1 VPCRSALLTLAIATA
16 LAGCRPAGPARYQ
29 IAGTVTYDGKP
40 VPSGVIR
47 FEADATRGPGGAV
60 GYAAIKDGRYTT
72 ATQGAKGAIQGPLVV
87 FMTGGPAPDADV
99 EFPAMWF
106 TDYTKTLVLEP
117 KGGTTTLDFDVPRER
132 TK

>member
-1 VPCRSALLTLAIATA
+1 MRAGILAEPHASPTA
-16 LAGCRPAGPARYQ
+16 
-29 IAGTVTYDGKP
+29 IT
-40 VPSGVIR
+40 
-47 FEADATRGPGGAV
+47 ADA
-60 GYAAIKDGRYTT
+60 
-72 ATQGAKGAIQGPLVV
+72 LVV